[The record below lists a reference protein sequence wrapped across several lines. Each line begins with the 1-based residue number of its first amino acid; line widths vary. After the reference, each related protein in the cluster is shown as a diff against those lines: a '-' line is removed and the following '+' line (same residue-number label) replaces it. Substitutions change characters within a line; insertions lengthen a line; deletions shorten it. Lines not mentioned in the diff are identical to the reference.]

1 MKNFIKILPVLL
13 LAFAFGRLF
22 KYDFTFDFV
31 SVISLFIAVPA
42 IICLFII
49 ERRQSVK
56 SNS

>member
-1 MKNFIKILPVLL
+1 MKSFIKIFPVLL
-13 LAFAFGRLF
+13 LAFAFGRLL